1 MDTSTSNQ
9 TLIYRFVDV
18 DPEEGL
24 DAKDLSKFLNQFDGL
39 IKEVAKESGALEN
52 TTIKVRPFKEGSFI
66 TEFVVHCVPGLMDA
80 LNSEVVSAITNGA
93 DLVGVLLTIA
103 HIIKKVK
110 GHISKYKA
118 TDNGTFEYGE
128 GSNRIVVPVEIHALI
143 QSPEI
148 AEKLST
154 VIAGPM
160 KSFKRPSREIEI
172 KISDSKSEEDVISF
186 SSSEATYFDSYKDEA
201 LRATQEE
208 TIEHMAH
215 DIWVRPLFGSYG
227 GDISGYTFESGY
239 EDEQRTFKK
248 VQIDDHEFLERV
260 RDGEYRLNSGDLM
273 LVDMRIEEIVN
284 LKTNKVR
291 PKSCHITEVKDYR
304 PMKRCEQL
312 TFADIVNEENDD

>member
-1 MDTSTSNQ
+1 MDTSATNQ
-9 TLIYRFVDV
+9 TLVYRFVDV

-39 IKEVAKESGALEN
+39 IKEVAKESGTLEN

-66 TEFVVHCVPGLMDA
+66 TEFVIHCVPGLIDA

-93 DLVGVLLTIA
+93 DLIGVLLTIA

-118 TDNGTFEYGE
+118 TDNGAFEYGE
-128 GSNRIVVPVEIHALI
+128 GPNTIVVPVEIHALI

-148 AEKLST
+148 AEKFTT

-172 KISDSKSEEDVISF
+172 KISDSNAKEDVISF
-186 SSSEATYFDSYKDEA
+186 SSSEATYFDNYKDEA
-201 LRATQEE
+201 LKATQEE
-208 TIEHMAH
+208 TVVRSSHN
-215 DIWVRPLFGSYG
+215 IWVRPLFGSYG
-227 GDISGYTFESGY
+227 GDVSGYTFESGY
-239 EDEQRTFKK
+239 EGEQRTYKK
-248 VQIDDHEFLERV
+248 VQIDDHDFLERV

-273 LVDMRIEEIVN
+273 LVDMTIEEIIN
-284 LKTNKVR
+284 LRTQKVR
-291 PKSCHITEVKDYR
+291 PKACRITKVKDYR

-312 TFADIVNEENDD
+312 TFSDFAEEVNND

>member
-1 MDTSTSNQ
+1 MDTSTTNQ

-80 LNSEVVSAITNGA
+80 LNSEVVSAITNGT
-93 DLVGVLLTIA
+93 DLVGVLLTMA

-118 TDNGTFEYGE
+118 TDNGAFEYGE
-128 GSNRIVVPVEIHALI
+128 GSNRIVVPVEIHAFI

-186 SSSEATYFDSYKDEA
+186 SSSEATYFDSYKDVA

-208 TIEHMAH
+208 TIEHMVH

>member
-1 MDTSTSNQ
+1 MDISSTNQ
-9 TLIYRFVDV
+9 TLVYRFVDV

-39 IKEVAKESGALEN
+39 IKEVAKESGTLED

-66 TEFVVHCVPGLMDA
+66 TEFVIHCVPGLIDA

-93 DLVGVLLTIA
+93 DFVGVLLTIA

-118 TDNGTFEYGE
+118 TDSGTFEYGE
-128 GSNRIVVPVEIHALI
+128 GSNTIVVPVEIHALI

-148 AEKLST
+148 ADKFST

-172 KISDSKSEEDVISF
+172 KISDSKAEEDVISF
-186 SSSEATYFDSYKDEA
+186 SSSEATFFDNYKDEA
-201 LRATQEE
+201 LKATQEE
-208 TIEHMAH
+208 TVVRSSHN
-215 DIWVRPLFGSYG
+215 IWVRPLFGSYG
-227 GDISGYTFESGY
+227 GDVSGYTFESGY
-239 EDEQRTFKK
+239 EGEQLTYKK
-248 VQIDDHEFLERV
+248 VQIDDLEFLEHV

-273 LVDMRIEEIVN
+273 LVDMTIKEIIN
-284 LKTNKVR
+284 LRTQKVR
-291 PKSCHITEVKDYR
+291 PKACHITKVKDYR

-312 TFADIVNEENDD
+312 TFADIVNGENDD